1 MTDPIDIFQTLARA
15 FCSFADGAP
24 SANDARIAQMLLA
37 RLYAAA
43 LELPVGIGE
52 EVQGEPMSL
61 DAWQVVYER
70 FESLP
75 VRRYSAPY
83 QPLADGDS
91 AAVADV
97 AEDLADIYRDLRRG
111 LAQYE
116 RGAHAA
122 AAWEW
127 WLHFHAHWG
136 RNALAALSALH
147 AWRSQQAFA

>member
-1 MTDPIDIFQTLARA
+1 MTDPIDIFYTLAKA
-15 FCSFADGAP
+15 FCAFAQGEP
-24 SANDARIAQMLLA
+24 SAHDARIAQMLLA

-43 LELPVGIGE
+43 LELPEGIGE

-61 DAWQVVYER
+61 EEWQVVHQR
-70 FESLP
+70 FASLP
-75 VRRYSAPY
+75 VRRYSAPF
-83 QPLADGDS
+83 QPLNETDS
-91 AAVADV
+91 ASIADV
-97 AEDLADIYRDLRRG
+97 AEDLADIYRDIKRG

-127 WLHFHAHWG
+127 SLHFHAHWG

-147 AWRSQQAFA
+147 AWRSQQAFE